1 MGTDSAI
8 VFASPG
14 VTSQETGRQQRLQ
27 KHCNIVDQQ
36 QQQHQFLIGA
46 QLEPLNGDR
55 LKVTVDL
62 DATSVALKPEIF
74 EDSTAAATG
83 NGHHPSGVRLPPV
96 VSIYRPP
103 AARRALKLAEGVLH
117 QLATPAACEHPS
129 DYGHLASS
137 ASTRRQQ
144 CGARNSGNCGIPVDK
159 TLREPQDGVAASLP
173 DSREGRVRLPAG
185 EPVRCETSS
194 GAEKNRAKEE
204 TVPDEGSI
212 SRAAETHAIGGSSV
226 GSTTSGTDSP
236 AAVVAPN
243 RINRPQRERRP
254 DRAVYIPRAR
264 RSLTTPPET
273 QSLSSS
279 SDACSIST
287 STIKVSPTTKVAV
300 SISAPVSNGSPVK
313 ALATACTER
322 SWPLDTS
329 ARQNNDKSVIP
340 SHREAVIATEA
351 LSLNKNNKSQVC
363 DTVKGVISVFKEH
376 TPSNESSLGTLL
388 DKFKHRS
395 YSLEEY
401 SKVHTL
407 STAIEDSSHDQCC
420 DRLRSVGT
428 TDQGEFARSATSC
441 TLDQTDSETVNEYS
455 LCQDPSET
463 MHRNNNR
470 NRNAKNTMELPSS
483 AMIIGA
489 HAENEKIDRDEKEL
503 RRASQEINRSN
514 RRIMKQTF
522 NSDVLQI
529 EEPEPPAPVSR
540 AKKLELPTGSPAPV
554 SVALKGTENGFHN
567 GSSVVGTGGI
577 VGEEEEED
585 DWESMYDDNGDC
597 LNPKMIDELTTAV
610 GKVAIEVPQSDYKAY
625 QTKQAVLNDEEFP
638 HVLEVSRFP
647 AEFKTQDLMMLFS
660 QYKETGFDI
669 KWVDDTHALAV
680 FSSSKI
686 AAEVL
691 AAGHAFVQVKPL
703 AEATSE
709 SRSKARKCASSL
721 QPYRARPVTC
731 AALARRM
738 VTTALGVRLKTAPE
752 ERENE
757 RRVLREAKERKLLA
771 AKQRDEVWDS

>member
-1 MGTDSAI
+1 MIDHHDYE
-8 VFASPG
+8 PG
-14 VTSQETGRQQRLQ
+14 AV
-27 KHCNIVDQQ
+27 
-36 QQQHQFLIGA
+36 
-46 QLEPLNGDR
+46 DR
-55 LKVTVDL
+55 LRDDACTVDL
-62 DATSVALKPEIF
+62 DATSAALKPEIF
-74 EDSTAAATG
+74 EDSTAGTG
-83 NGHHPSGVRLPPV
+83 DCHHPSSVRLPPV

-129 DYGHLASS
+129 DYAHLASS
-137 ASTRRQQ
+137 TSTRRQQQQQ
-144 CGARNSGNCGIPVDK
+144 CGARNSGNCGIPADK

-173 DSREGRVRLPAG
+173 DSREGRVRFQAG
-185 EPVRCETSS
+185 EPVRAGETCS
-194 GAEKNRAKEE
+194 GAEKYRTKEE

-212 SRAAETHAIGGSSV
+212 SRAAETHAIAGSV
-226 GSTTSGTDSP
+226 GNSTSGTDSP
-236 AAVVAPN
+236 SAVVAAS
-243 RINRPQRERRP
+243 RTNRPQRERRP

-279 SDACSIST
+279 SDGCNNTAN
-287 STIKVSPTTKVAV
+287 TIKVSPTTKVAV
-300 SISAPVSNGSPVK
+300 SIPTPPSDGSPLK
-313 ALATACTER
+313 GSAKACTER
-322 SWPLDTS
+322 SRPPDIS
-329 ARQNNDKSVIP
+329 ASQIIDESVI
-340 SHREAVIATEA
+340 SSYREEGSIIGIATEDRYKA
-351 LSLNKNNKSQVC
+351 LSLNNNHNNNNNSKSPIC
-363 DTVKGVISVFKEH
+363 DTVKGEISVFKEQAL
-376 TPSNESSLGTLL
+376 SNDSSLGTLL
-388 DKFKHRS
+388 DKFKQRS

-401 SKVHTL
+401 SEVRAL
-407 STAIEDSSHDQCC
+407 STAIGDSTHNQFC

-428 TDQGEFARSATSC
+428 TDPGEFKSSRTANSC
-441 TLDQTDSETVNEYS
+441 SFDYPDSETVNEYNF
-455 LCQDPSET
+455 CQDPSET

-470 NRNAKNTMELPSS
+470 NRNARNTMEPPSS
-483 AMIIGA
+483 TMIIGA

-529 EEPEPPAPVSR
+529 DEPEPPVPVSR
-540 AKKLELPTGSPAPV
+540 TKKVELSKSSPAPAV
-554 SVALKGTENGFHN
+554 SVALKVTENGFQN
-567 GSSVVGTGGI
+567 GSGSVGTGGI
-577 VGEEEEED
+577 VGKEEEEED

-597 LNPKMIDELTTAV
+597 LNPKMIDELTSAV
-610 GKVAIEVPQSDYKAY
+610 GKVAIEIPQSDYKAY
-625 QTKQAVLNDEEFP
+625 ETKQAVLNDEEFP

-691 AAGHAFVQVKPL
+691 SAGHAFVQVKPL

>member
-8 VFASPG
+8 VLASPG
-14 VTSQETGRQQRLQ
+14 DTIQDSGRQQRLQ
-27 KHCNIVDQQ
+27 KHCNVD
-36 QQQHQFLIGA
+36 QQHQFLIGA
-46 QLEPLNGDR
+46 QLDPFNGDR

-62 DATSVALKPEIF
+62 DATSAALKPEIF
-74 EDSTAAATG
+74 EGSTAAPG
-83 NGHHPSGVRLPPV
+83 NCHQPSGVRLPPV

-137 ASTRRQQ
+137 ASTRQQQ
-144 CGARNSGNCGIPVDK
+144 CGARNSGNCGIPADK
-159 TLREPQDGVAASLP
+159 ALHEPQDGVAASLP
-173 DSREGRVRLPAG
+173 DSREGRVRFHAG

-194 GAEKNRAKEE
+194 GAEKNRTKEE
-204 TVPDEGSI
+204 TVPDEAST
-212 SRAAETHAIGGSSV
+212 SRAAETHANGGSSV
-226 GSTTSGTDSP
+226 GSSTSGTDSP
-236 AAVVAPN
+236 AAVVATS
-243 RINRPQRERRP
+243 RSNRPQRERRP

-279 SDACSIST
+279 SDGCNTSASNNKISP
-287 STIKVSPTTKVAV
+287 TIKAAPAPT
-300 SISAPVSNGSPVK
+300 SNGSPLK
-313 ALATACTER
+313 GLPTACTER
-322 SWPLDTS
+322 SRAPDIS
-329 ARQNNDKSVIP
+329 ASQNNDENVI
-340 SHREAVIATEA
+340 SSNREDASIIGIAAEDRDKA
-351 LSLNKNNKSQVC
+351 FSLNNNNNNNCNKLPIC
-363 DTVKGVISVFKEH
+363 DTVKREISVFKEQ
-376 TPSNESSLGTLL
+376 TPSNELSLGTLL

-401 SKVHTL
+401 SAVHTL
-407 STAIEDSSHDQCC
+407 SAAVGDSTRDQCC

-428 TDQGEFARSATSC
+428 TDQGEFARTATF
-441 TLDQTDSETVNEYS
+441 DKPDSETVDEYS
-455 LCQDPSET
+455 LRLDLSDT

-470 NRNAKNTMELPSS
+470 NRNAKNTMEPPSS
-483 AMIIGA
+483 TMIIGG

-529 EEPEPPAPVSR
+529 EEPEPPVLASR
-540 AKKLELPTGSPAPV
+540 AKKIELPKSAPAPV
-554 SVALKGTENGFHN
+554 TVALKVADNGFQN
-567 GSSVVGTGGI
+567 GSSGNVGTG
-577 VGEEEEED
+577 GEEEEED

-625 QTKQAVLNDEEFP
+625 ETKQAVLNDEEFP